1 MEENELQELL
11 IDTQKEYTRS
21 NKFKDKIIVLLIV
34 LMLFEAVVGYC
45 GFVWY
50 ESQFDY
56 VTTEQSNE
64 TKSVDIG
71 TDGDNANA
79 EYNDVNGNQYNDNA
93 PQNHSN
99 ATGGNTKN
107 YSI

>member
-1 MEENELQELL
+1 MEEKELQELL

-34 LMLFEAVVGYC
+34 LMFLEAVVGYC

-50 ESQFDY
+50 ESKFYY
-56 VTTEQSNE
+56 VTTEQTTE
-64 TKSVDIG
+64 TKSVDVG

-79 EYNDVNGNQYNDNA
+79 EYNDNNVKGNQYNG
-93 PQNHSN
+93 N
-99 ATGGNTKN
+99 ATHNETNGGDK
-107 YSI
+107 